1 MKIFTIATLLLLLTV
16 SFAATAEKS
25 ALEQLFEQQQYDAFL
40 QQAQQQAAENNAEA
54 LFLLGKAYHLGR
66 GVTQDNATASQYY
79 EQARALGSARAS
91 HNLGSMALDNDRKT
105 QAIPLLEEALARGLK
120 LPTLYT
126 QST

>member
-1 MKIFTIATLLLLLTV
+1 MKLFTIATLLLLLTV
-16 SFAATAEKS
+16 SFAATAEKFT
-25 ALEQLFEQQQYDAFL
+25 LEQLFEQQQYDAFL

-91 HNLGSMALDNDRKT
+91 HN
-105 QAIPLLEEALARGLK
+105 
-120 LPTLYT
+120 
-126 QST
+126 

>member
-54 LFLLGKAYHLGR
+54 LFLLGKAYPISA
-66 GVTQDNATASQYY
+66 VAS
-79 EQARALGSARAS
+79 
-91 HNLGSMALDNDRKT
+91 RKT
-105 QAIPLLEEALARGLK
+105 MPPPANTMNKPE
-120 LPTLYT
+120 P
-126 QST
+126 